1 MEYML
6 FSTDKYN
13 FFQSR
18 NPGIWALPMPGF
30 GIEKN
35 VRDPGIR
42 DPGKTIPNRIILIR
56 SVDHKYLHGVHGRRQ
71 SSQKDV
77 SMSLRLSAK

>member
-1 MEYML
+1 MENML

-18 NPGIWALPMPGF
+18 NPGIWALPIPGF

-35 VRDPGIR
+35 VPG
-42 DPGKTIPNRIILIR
+42 L
-56 SVDHKYLHGVHGRRQ
+56 Q
-71 SSQKDV
+71 S
-77 SMSLRLSAK
+77 LNAT